1 MASTATDV
9 RYVCL
14 SDLHLGA
21 ADSVLTPLTPMGYDV
36 DRDVAG
42 PVLEQLVSC
51 LEQLIL
57 GNAGARRPTLIL
69 NGDVLELATSTF
81 DQALANFER
90 LAALLLD
97 RELFERFVY
106 IPGNHDHHIWE
117 IARETQYAHAIVGR
131 RAPQPM
137 PPLRHVSSL
146 RLDGAVPAY
155 LLNKLFEHVHPA
167 PGPAHPEAGVSVVYP
182 NLALLD
188 DAGRR
193 CVIVHHGHYVESI
206 YHFFSK
212 ARRWLFPDRP
222 EPSTVDEI
230 EEENFAWIDFVWSL
244 LGRSGG
250 AGVDMLSLFRMLQS
264 PEEFR
269 VFADALARRTA
280 VTTRV
285 LPWRALRRLVYK
297 RAFMWLGPKIV
308 GERSQRQVAL
318 SPALADGVSRYLF
331 GPTYRQVEG
340 QLGAVPDDLTFV
352 FGHTHKPFET
362 VLTDP
367 AGRAVAVYNTGGWP
381 IDSREPFETMGASI
395 VFLNERLDVASLR
408 VYNDGPGGGTAALDV
423 RAAGTGD
430 GGDAFRNVIAE
441 RVRPGGAAPAAP
453 WGELARLIGSAIRRR
468 QRAHRETYDAIA

>member
-21 ADSVLTPLTPMGYDV
+21 ADSVLTPLQPVGYEV
-36 DRDVAG
+36 DRDAAG
-42 PVLEQLVSC
+42 PVLEQLVTC
-51 LEQLIL
+51 LEQVIL
-57 GNAGARRPTLIL
+57 GNTGARRPTLIL

-97 RELFERFVY
+97 RELFDRFIY

-117 IARETQYAHAIVGR
+117 IARETQYASAIVGR

-146 RLDGAVPAY
+146 RLDDAVPAY
-155 LLNKLFEHVHPA
+155 LLNKIFAHVHPA
-167 PGPAHPEAGVSVVYP
+167 HGPAHPEMAVSVVYP

-188 DAGRR
+188 GAGRR
-193 CVIVHHGHYVESI
+193 CVVVHHGHYVESI

-222 EPSTVDEI
+222 EPATVDEI

-250 AGVDMLSLFRMLQS
+250 AGIDLLSLFRLLQS
-264 PEEFR
+264 PAEFR
-269 VFADALARRTA
+269 IFADALAHRTA
-280 VTTRV
+280 VSTRV
-285 LPWRALRRLVYK
+285 IPLRALRRLVYK
-297 RAFMWLGPKIV
+297 RVLMWLAPKIG
-308 GERSQRQVAL
+308 GERSQRRVVL
-318 SPALADGVSRYLF
+318 SPQLRGGITRYLF
-331 GPTYRQVEG
+331 GPTYRQIEG
-340 QLGAVPDDLTFV
+340 QLGAFPDDLTFV
-352 FGHTHKPFET
+352 FGHTHKPFEA
-362 VLTDP
+362 VLADP
-367 AGRAVAVYNTGGWP
+367 AGHPVAVYNTGGWP
-381 IDSREPFETMGASI
+381 IDSREPFDTMGASI
-395 VFLNERLDVASLR
+395 VFMNERLEVACLR
-408 VYNDGPGGGTAALDV
+408 VYNDGPGGGTASLEV
-423 RAAGTGD
+423 RRAGEAEP
-430 GGDAFRNVIAE
+430 GDAFRAAIAE

-453 WGELARLIGSAIRRR
+453 WAELADMISTAIRRR
-468 QRAHRETYDAIA
+468 QRAHRETCDAIT